1 MASRRLRPGGDGQ
14 TRRRGS
20 DAVKLGLA
28 ASALVVCWLG
38 TKTDSSL
45 EHTVATTMGSP
56 PDGVR
61 WLISSIWWI
70 TSLGVV
76 CVIAFMT
83 LVSRRLSAI
92 RDIAVSGAA
101 AWLLC
106 ILSAVLLGTDGGRP
120 QTSAYAHV
128 DLAFP
133 VARVAATVAV
143 VTAAL
148 PYFSRWLQLCLETA
162 IGLLAITAVV
172 NGSGVPLAV
181 LASLAVGWGVTA
193 VVHLAFGSPLG
204 LPSTGEVGLLLDDLR
219 INAVD
224 VRPASKQEWGV
235 GRFGGTVGGA
245 RVDVS
250 VYGRD
255 ASDAQLLAKT
265 VRFLFYRD
273 SGPTLALTRRQQVQ
287 HEAYLTL
294 MADRAGPGADRAR
307 PVRAV
312 RRGTHSWSPGH
323 PRGDPCRCSPST
335 SCRRAPTPP
344 GRRPTRRRYRPAPI
358 PTRPLG
364 TPTPPRWSGPGR
376 PGHRDR

>member
-1 MASRRLRPGGDGQ
+1 MEHGHRDGAGRAVESGGAGTETPPSPVPEAGEGSSADGAARVTEAAAPGSSEASGASDPSDPPRPASWRTRGRRWRAVVFAPVGDGQ

-28 ASALVVCWLG
+28 AAALVVCWLG
-38 TKTDSSL
+38 TKTDSNL

-92 RDIAVSGAA
+92 RDIAVSGAT

-148 PYFSRWLQLCLETA
+148 PYFSRWLQLCLESA

-181 LASLAVGWGVTA
+181 LASLAVGWGVT
-193 VVHLAFGSPLG
+193 
-204 LPSTGEVGLLLDDLR
+204 
-219 INAVD
+219 
-224 VRPASKQEWGV
+224 
-235 GRFGGTVGGA
+235 
-245 RVDVS
+245 
-250 VYGRD
+250 
-255 ASDAQLLAKT
+255 
-265 VRFLFYRD
+265 
-273 SGPTLALTRRQQVQ
+273 
-287 HEAYLTL
+287 
-294 MADRAGPGADRAR
+294 
-307 PVRAV
+307 
-312 RRGTHSWSPGH
+312 RRGAPGV
-323 PRGDPCRCSPST
+323 RIAA
-335 SCRRAPTPP
+335 RA
-344 GRRPTRRRYRPAPI
+344 
-358 PTRPLG
+358 
-364 TPTPPRWSGPGR
+364 SV
-376 PGHRDR
+376 HR